1 MKSALW
7 GVCVGFVVSLP
18 FLVTVSYV
26 GDAIAKKNQL
36 DDRLTQIE
44 HTIGIDR

>member
-26 GDAIAKKNQL
+26 GDAIAKANQINHK
-36 DDRLTQIE
+36 LTELE
-44 HTIGIDR
+44 HHLGIQQ